1 MSFFRDFWG
10 GGPLKIVCSI
20 VSYVKVRS
28 LDFFIPST
36 HIPSNWRRSLKSS
49 FWNYLIPCY
58 SFPEVCF
65 DPLVAFVRHLGTFSL
80 FSRPSSN
87 VLPSRHSI
95 TVVPEIYLK
104 VLLVVF
110 KILLLKCQPAPV
122 STTVCYDNKKNVVSP
137 YLDTLCSP
145 LVKKVKINK
154 KNNKMFCLLSRPQ
167 NFENNF
173 SVTRLVTILDYG
185 VLLSQNHLVRFK
197 KNQASSPLSW
207 L

>member
-1 MSFFRDFWG
+1 MKLFNSLLFFPRGMFWSFG
-10 GGPLKIVCSI
+10 CLCKTS
-20 VSYVKVRS
+20 
-28 LDFFIPST
+28 
-36 HIPSNWRRSLKSS
+36 
-49 FWNYLIPCY
+49 WNL
-58 SFPEVCF
+58 
-65 DPLVAFVRHLGTFSL
+65 FS

-145 LVKKVKINK
+145 LVKKGKIKK

-167 NFENNF
+167 NFESDF

-197 KNQASSPLSW
+197 KIRPVHH
-207 L
+207 